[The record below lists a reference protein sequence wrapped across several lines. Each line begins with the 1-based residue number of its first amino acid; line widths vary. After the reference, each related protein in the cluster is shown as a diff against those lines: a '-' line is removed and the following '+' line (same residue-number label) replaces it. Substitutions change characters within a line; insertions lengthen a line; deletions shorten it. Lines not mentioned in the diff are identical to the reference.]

1 MIYAA
6 QEGVTQNEE
15 LKNLYTSITE
25 EIIKAKEENQQ
36 PIIIGDLNAKI
47 GNRINGNMSTV
58 TEGGRKLIKMIDKYD
73 MKLINEEEEIC
84 KGLWTREQGKDK
96 SVMTK
101 NV

>member
-1 MIYAA
+1 M
-6 QEGVTQNEE
+6 
-15 LKNLYTSITE
+15 YTSITE

-47 GNRINGNMSTV
+47 GDKIKGNMSTV